1 MLHHER
7 ASGQHVPSSHSAS
20 FVRTPLLAKNASGN
34 TASGNTNA
42 CVVKQHLHEQ
52 RGQRP
57 QMPLPKGRNRV
68 VVGVLIARQHPQRH
82 VLVRPPLDAPRG
94 GNPTQQAYTSSLTSI
109 AGW

>member
-1 MLHHER
+1 
-7 ASGQHVPSSHSAS
+7 
-20 FVRTPLLAKNASGN
+20 
-34 TASGNTNA
+34 
-42 CVVKQHLHEQ
+42 
-52 RGQRP
+52 
-57 QMPLPKGRNRV
+57 MPLPKGRNRV